1 MRSKCGEVS
10 IGTLEAAFMDVVL
23 KQVHEVKGLHVIT
36 GDMAA
41 GPIDRALGNRVAVA
55 VVAAFIKAW
64 VRKTAMVMGVGEVG
78 YIMLE
83 IKGGGVPVGVTGHN
97 DMR

>member
-23 KQVHEVKGLHVIT
+23 KQVNEAKGLHVIT

-41 GPIDRALGNRVAVA
+41 SSIDSALGNRVAVA
-55 VVAAFIKAW
+55 VVAAFTKAC
-64 VRKTAMVMGVGEVG
+64 VRKTATVVGIGEVG

-83 IKGGGVPVGVTGHN
+83 IKVGGVPVGVAGHN
-97 DMR
+97 NMR